1 MPYGSSHLLGSLPQ
15 LVQLTPQLGYGG
27 CRDPRDVG
35 LKRLRGRCQ
44 RPAPLADEAD
54 GRVPG
59 SALELADG
67 DRGARRVRRGSGDE
81 RDAQPGGDQF
91 AHAGRA
97 VGLELDP
104 RGEPLGGGRLDE
116 DPMQPAVGRQT
127 NGSSRTAARLT
138 RGPAAASAAPP
149 AAPAV
154 PPAALAVARGWPG
167 AVTRTR

>member
-1 MPYGSSHLLGSLPQ
+1 MPYGSSHLLCSLPQ
-15 LVQLTPQLGYGG
+15 LVQLTSQLGYGG

-35 LKRLRGRCQ
+35 LERLRGRCQ
-44 RPAPLADEAD
+44 CPAPLADEAD

-81 RDAQPGGDQF
+81 RDAQPGGDEF

-104 RGEPLGGGRLDE
+104 RDEPLGRGRLDE
-116 DPMQPAVGRQT
+116 DPMQPAVGGQADERLVT
-127 NGSSRTAARLT
+127 NGGKADPR
-138 RGPAAASAAPP
+138 PP
-149 AAPAV
+149 GT
-154 PPAALAVARGWPG
+154 LGGRGWPG
-167 AVTRTR
+167 AVTRTRVSITSGWAR